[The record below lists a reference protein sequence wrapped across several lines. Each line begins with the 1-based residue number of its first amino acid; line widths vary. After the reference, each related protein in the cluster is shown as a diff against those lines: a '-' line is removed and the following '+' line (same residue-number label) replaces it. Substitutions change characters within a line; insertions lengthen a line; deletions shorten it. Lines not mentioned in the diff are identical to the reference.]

1 MSNFYTER
9 YAEVTYQFCL
19 GRSYTVTEMATEFG
33 LTSSGAYKMLD
44 RISRVVPLVSEE
56 VPRTERGMQPG
67 GPVTVWR
74 LIEPLDE

>member
-1 MSNFYTER
+1 MSNFYTDR
-9 YAEVTYQFCL
+9 YAEVTYRFCM
-19 GRSYTVTEMATEFG
+19 GHSYTVSEVATEFG
-33 LTSSGAYKMLD
+33 ISRPGAYKMLD